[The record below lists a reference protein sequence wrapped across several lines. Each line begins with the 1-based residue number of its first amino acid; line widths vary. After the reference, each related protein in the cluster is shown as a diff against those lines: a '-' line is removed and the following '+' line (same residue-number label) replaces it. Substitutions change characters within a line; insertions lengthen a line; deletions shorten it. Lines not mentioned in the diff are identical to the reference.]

1 MFILTLYGRAGC
13 PMCIAGISWLEKE
26 GIAYTFRDIFQ
37 DPLTKEEL
45 YGLGKKLREGL
56 FDLYAPKG
64 ARKRGLSED
73 SKSYSAEQIVQFQTE
88 NPDMIRYPVFDLGDR
103 LIFGFK
109 EETKSLLLSLLG
121 GKKISQG

>member
-1 MFILTLYGRAGC
+1 MLILTLYGRAGC

-37 DPLTKEEL
+37 NPLTEEEL

-64 ARKRGLSED
+64 ARKTGLSED
-73 SKSYSAEQIVQFQTE
+73 SKSYSIEQIVQFQME
-88 NPDMIRYPVFDLGDR
+88 NPDMIRYPIFDLGNQ

-109 EETKSLLLSLLG
+109 EETKSLLLSFLAERR
-121 GKKISQG
+121 